1 MSIAWVIILIVILI
15 AALLG
20 IATAVY
26 MTVYKRRIARRLS
39 EGKSDGKRM
48 MSPSVFFVIALVCM
62 IPLGLTLTTLIAR
75 SIYSAQFTAADN
87 AVRQPY
93 IKAVSEDALENSP
106 FEGYTIG
113 ADIKG
118 YVRTDYTDGNVTF
131 HCYRAQDCLYGFLP
145 RVLVSVENS
154 DDLAILHLD
163 MEYNDGDIEGSSR
176 YTGTS
181 ESAVLY
187 ALDCYRFEGTFDFD
201 FSGFTEGEYPEG
213 SSDLDDEF
221 FSNADVKGRFSLD
234 MSYPIEN

>member
-1 MSIAWVIILIVILI
+1 MSIAWVFIIVALIV
-15 AALLG
+15 AALVGL
-20 IATAVY
+20 ATAVY
-26 MTVYKRRIARRLS
+26 MSAYKRKIARRL
-39 EGKSDGKRM
+39 ENGRTDGNKM
-48 MSPSVFFVIALVCM
+48 MAPPVFLVITLVCVIPLALV
-62 IPLGLTLTTLIAR
+62 LTIMGIRAF
-75 SIYSAQFTAADN
+75 YSTKFDAADA

-131 HCYRAQDCLYGFLP
+131 HCYRAKDSLYGFLP

-187 ALDCYRFEGTFDFD
+187 ALDCYRFEGTLDFD

-221 FSNADVKGRFSLD
+221 FSNADVKGSFSLD